1 MRISK
6 VTTKMGDKGQTKLG
20 DGSEV
25 SKSHIRIECLGQIDE
40 LNSMIGFACSV
51 CKNKNFIKKFK
62 DIQNDLLNLGGEVS
76 LPKTKGNLLSDQRIL
91 EIENFINQLNSEL
104 PPLKEFIIPGGD
116 DFSSRIHI
124 ARTTCRKVERKIV
137 SLLETEEGNE
147 NWIRYFNRLSD
158 FLFVLVR
165 FYTQKN
171 DIDEIQ
177 WNRSK

>member
-1 MRISK
+1 MKHIAFLTSFSFLN
-6 VTTKMGDKGQTKLG
+6 TT
-20 DGSEV
+20 
-25 SKSHIRIECLGQIDE
+25 
-40 LNSMIGFACSV
+40 LN
-51 CKNKNFIKKFK
+51 
-62 DIQNDLLNLGGEVS
+62 IQNDLLNLGGEVS

-124 ARTTCRKVERKIV
+124 ARSTCRKVERKIV
-137 SLLETEEGNE
+137 SLLEIEEGNE
-147 NWIRYFNRLSD
+147 NWIRYLNRLSD

-171 DIDEIQ
+171 DIGEIQ

>member
-1 MRISK
+1 M
-6 VTTKMGDKGQTKLG
+6 
-20 DGSEV
+20 
-25 SKSHIRIECLGQIDE
+25 
-40 LNSMIGFACSV
+40 
-51 CKNKNFIKKFK
+51 
-62 DIQNDLLNLGGEVS
+62 GGEVS

-91 EIENFINQLNSEL
+91 EIEYFINQLNSEL

-137 SLLETEEGNE
+137 SLLEIEEGNE
-147 NWIRYFNRLSD
+147 NWIRYLNRLSD

-165 FYTQKN
+165 FYTHKY
-171 DIDEIQ
+171 DIGEIQ

>member
-6 VTTKMGDKGQTKLG
+6 VTTKTGDKGQTKLG

-51 CKNKNFIKKFK
+51 CKDKNFIKKFK

-104 PPLKEFIIPGGD
+104 PPGGD
-116 DFSSRIHI
+116 DFSSRVHI

-137 SLLETEEGNE
+137 SLLEIEEGNE
-147 NWIRYFNRLSD
+147 NWIRYLNRLSD

-165 FYTQKN
+165 FYTHKY
-171 DIDEIQ
+171 DIGEIQ